1 MCGAAVR
8 CVIDRNGPRRES
20 PSGPFYC
27 LRRLCGHFL
36 FYTCWPPPLEGG
48 GRPQQQPGNKKG
60 SALHG
65 RPSPIFHARTAVL
78 PQQDAEPANSF
89 PQLPDRKVSLSC
101 RGLTSPFRPRGL
113 HRPLPR
119 PKLLPPP
126 RGARGRCPGPRRP
139 PRRRRPR
146 PPPLQQPQ
154 PEQTARRVDGGG
166 GGSAAWGQRKGGRKA
181 GAPGCPHGRGH
192 PAAGRRAEGRARG
205 CAEDRPGH
213 PRRCA
218 PGVRDAEAVPA
229 EVRGVRLWGPSGG

>member
-126 RGARGRCPGPRRP
+126 RGGTGTVPGPQASAPSPPSPPAPPPAAAAGANCPPGGRRRRGQRRLGAEEGREEGRCPGLP
-139 PRRRRPR
+139 PREGTP
-146 PPPLQQPQ
+146 
-154 PEQTARRVDGGG
+154 GGG
-166 GGSAAWGQRKGGRKA
+166 
-181 GAPGCPHGRGH
+181 
-192 PAAGRRAEGRARG
+192 AAG
-205 CAEDRPGH
+205 
-213 PRRCA
+213 
-218 PGVRDAEAVPA
+218 
-229 EVRGVRLWGPSGG
+229 